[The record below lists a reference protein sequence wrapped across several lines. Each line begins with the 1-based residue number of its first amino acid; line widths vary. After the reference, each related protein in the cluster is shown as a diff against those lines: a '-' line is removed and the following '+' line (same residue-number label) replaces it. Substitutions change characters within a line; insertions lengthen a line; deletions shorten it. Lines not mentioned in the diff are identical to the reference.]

1 MIHVIWDWNGTLLD
15 DTRAAVAA
23 LNEMLARRSLPPID
37 IDFYRENFA
46 FPVRPFYE
54 VIGVNLDN
62 EDWDSLAQ
70 EYHETYR
77 MQKDVSLAAG
87 AIEAIDALCAKGIG
101 QSLVSALEQ
110 GRLLR
115 DVERFGLSGC
125 FEYVCG
131 TDNLDGAS
139 KLDRARD
146 LAGRLR
152 AVHGREI
159 DLVLVGD
166 ALHDKETADAIG
178 ARCVLFAGGSHS
190 ARRLAAVGPTVSD
203 FISLIGVIERGRD
216 VDL

>member
-1 MIHVIWDWNGTLLD
+1 MTHVIWDWNGTLLD
-15 DTRAAVAA
+15 DTRAAVDA
-23 LNEMLARRSLPPID
+23 LNEMLARRSLPPISVE
-37 IDFYRENFA
+37 FYRDNFA

-54 VIGVNLDN
+54 AIGVDLEN

-77 MQKDVSLAAG
+77 RQKGTSLAAG
-87 AIEAIDALCAKGIG
+87 AREAIDMLHAKGIG

-110 GRLLR
+110 GRLMR
-115 DVERFGLSGC
+115 DVERFGLAGC

-139 KLDRARD
+139 KLDRARG
-146 LAGRLR
+146 LADRLR
-152 AVHGREI
+152 AIHGGGI

-190 ARRLAAVGPTVSD
+190 ARRLEAVGTTVAD
-203 FISLIGVIERGRD
+203 FGSLIGVVEKKRRS
-216 VDL
+216 

>member
-1 MIHVIWDWNGTLLD
+1 MTHVIWDWNGTLLD
-15 DTRAAVAA
+15 DTRAAVDA
-23 LNEMLARRSLPPID
+23 LNEMLERRSLPPIS
-37 IDFYRENFA
+37 IEFYRENFA

-54 VIGVNLDN
+54 AIGVDLDN

-77 MQKDVSLAAG
+77 RQKGASLAAG
-87 AIEAIDALCAKGIG
+87 ARETIDALHAKGIG

-115 DVERFGLSGC
+115 DVERFGLAGC

-146 LAGRLR
+146 LAERLR
-152 AVHGREI
+152 TIHGREI
-159 DLVLVGD
+159 NLVLVGD

-178 ARCVLFAGGSHS
+178 AHCVLFAGGSHS
-190 ARRLAAVGPTVSD
+190 ARRLEAVGPTVSD
-203 FISLIGVIERGRD
+203 LRSLIGVVEKREE
-216 VDL
+216 VD

>member
-1 MIHVIWDWNGTLLD
+1 VIWDWNGTLLD
-15 DTRAAVAA
+15 DTRAAVDA
-23 LNEMLARRSLPPID
+23 LNEMLARRSLPPIT
-37 IDFYRENFA
+37 IEFYRENFA

-54 VIGVNLDN
+54 AIGVDLDN

-77 MQKDVSLAAG
+77 RQKGASLAAG
-87 AIEAIDALCAKGIG
+87 ARETIDALHAKGIG

-110 GRLLR
+110 ERLLR
-115 DVERFGLSGC
+115 DVERFGLAGC

-146 LAGRLR
+146 LAERLR
-152 AVHGREI
+152 TIHGREI
-159 DLVLVGD
+159 NLVLVGD

-190 ARRLAAVGPTVSD
+190 ARRLEAVGPTVSD
-203 FISLIGVIERGRD
+203 LRSLIGVVEKREE
-216 VDL
+216 VD